1 MDYIVIKDDAH
12 SYNIPSPHKL
22 RENMDKLK
30 KIVVTVTELANP
42 SNTFQK
48 DHILFFVENSGIFQK
63 YFSQVVEMGNIP
75 ENFYMYVD
83 SIIQFIRF
91 KYTKEKADDYW
102 LKMVEYQEDREKR
115 TPIRPVYR
123 AW

>member
-1 MDYIVIKDDAH
+1 
-12 SYNIPSPHKL
+12 
-22 RENMDKLK
+22 MDKLQ
-30 KIVVTVTELANP
+30 IMVVTITELVNS

-63 YFSQVVEMGNIP
+63 YFERVVATGNIP

-102 LKMVEYQEDREKR
+102 LQMVEYQEDREKR
-115 TPIRPVYR
+115 APIRPVYR